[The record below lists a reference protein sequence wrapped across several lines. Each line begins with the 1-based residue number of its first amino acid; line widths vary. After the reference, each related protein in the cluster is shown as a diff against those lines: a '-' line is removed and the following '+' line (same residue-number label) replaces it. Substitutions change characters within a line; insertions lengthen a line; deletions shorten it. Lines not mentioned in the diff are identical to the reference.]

1 MSTVKE
7 PVPFPVEKNF
17 DLPSIP
23 LVLTKIIQL
32 LDDDRASAQ
41 ALEDL
46 ILHDPPLSARILKL
60 ANSALYSF
68 RSDVKTISHAIALL
82 GVNLVKSLAIGVHIF
97 GSFTKGLKKESR
109 HINQLWIHSFSTGLL
124 AQHIWASKTSSKEG
138 DFAFLCGLLHDLGKV
153 AFFKKDPVGY
163 SELFAAEK
171 GENDPDICTLEI
183 EHYEVDHPTLGA
195 ALAKQW
201 GLPSELAAAIRLHH
215 DKVSGGEPLVAA
227 ISMADMLVKSAGI
240 GWDGDARMSID
251 IQALQARL
259 KMTPEEFEAL
269 RDSLSDKLKGV
280 EDFFQIVRPA

>member
-82 GVNLVKSLAIGVHIF
+82 
-97 GSFTKGLKKESR
+97 E
-109 HINQLWIHSFSTGLL
+109 
-124 AQHIWASKTSSKEG
+124 
-138 DFAFLCGLLHDLGKV
+138 
-153 AFFKKDPVGY
+153 
-163 SELFAAEK
+163 
-171 GENDPDICTLEI
+171 
-183 EHYEVDHPTLGA
+183 
-195 ALAKQW
+195 
-201 GLPSELAAAIRLHH
+201 
-215 DKVSGGEPLVAA
+215 
-227 ISMADMLVKSAGI
+227 
-240 GWDGDARMSID
+240 
-251 IQALQARL
+251 
-259 KMTPEEFEAL
+259 
-269 RDSLSDKLKGV
+269 
-280 EDFFQIVRPA
+280 